1 MKLPGIG
8 INDHAFESAE
18 MVASVPGELPESAL
32 MFCVAH
38 ADKKIAATTVK
49 RKPVRIFKTF
59 LPSLDAG

>member
-1 MKLPGIG
+1 
-8 INDHAFESAE
+8 
-18 MVASVPGELPESAL
+18 L